1 VTAAVK
7 ERTWDLATLLRRT
20 KHNLASLARD
30 AGVERGVLHRFENA
44 GMSADEAEE
53 LCEAIGTD
61 PGMVWDDWTG
71 SAPAGNGKAPTGTP
85 PPLVWEDPPR
95 GGQKPTFE
103 LDQAVTAALKDRSG
117 QWARV
122 STFEGRTV
130 GNSRAGKLRKDPA
143 NAGFEFRA
151 GKVGDGSGLW
161 ARWVG
166 ES

>member
-85 PPLVWEDPPR
+85 PPHW
-95 GGQKPTFE
+95 F
-103 LDQAVTAALKDRSG
+103 
-117 QWARV
+117 
-122 STFEGRTV
+122 GRTLP
-130 GNSRAGKLRKDPA
+130 GAARSRPSNSTRPSRQRSRTGAA
-143 NAGFEFRA
+143 
-151 GKVGDGSGLW
+151 SG
-161 ARWVG
+161 RG
-166 ES
+166 